1 MNHTEKIDGDLM
13 LSQYAIGLHHLPVRS
28 ALVFGHTISVMK
40 RARTVEAEADAKVLS
55 SEKTAPLVC
64 QENAIGLDAVSDV
77 FTNRTVFALEFH
89 NPAKI
94 VQPENSRFPA
104 VPREKNL
111 APRDNGNLLNNVL
124 LQQIVGHPK
133 RPASGV

>member
-1 MNHTEKIDGDLM
+1 
-13 LSQYAIGLHHLPVRS
+13 
-28 ALVFGHTISVMK
+28 MK

-55 SEKTAPLVC
+55 SEKTAPLAC
-64 QENAIGLDAVSDV
+64 QENAIGLDVVSDV
-77 FTNRTVFALEFH
+77 FAAGAVFTLEFH

-94 VQPENSRFPA
+94 VQPENRRLPA
-104 VPREKNL
+104 VPREKDL

-133 RPASGV
+133 RTASGV